1 MKAEE
6 SRKDRKGRSLVER
19 VLALNLIWAIAG
31 YGMTV
36 TALWW
41 LSDRLINESAHATAV
56 QWVRDLD
63 TLGTPLFTSRDRSA
77 EQRVSARVRN
87 FSEVGYVRFYGVDGS
102 VRGEYRA
109 DPEMHWPS
117 LSKADREQVAALAG
131 AERPYWF
138 SSAGAPR
145 DHVRLLYPMVVRSI
159 RSDGLMNFK
168 LDDASREA
176 QHVIGFVDIG
186 IDMKPLREPVRR
198 FFLFGSLVTAI
209 LILVSMVASRIYLRH
224 SLRSLTNLKE
234 PLNRIA
240 SGDFDV
246 VVDLSPDAEIAAIG
260 RAINA
265 TTGALKEREQSLR
278 RIADHDPLTGL
289 ANRAGLV
296 RILEREIERLHAE
309 GGTSAVLFAD
319 LDQFKYIN
327 DTLGHA
333 AGDRLLVKAAELL
346 REHLRRDDAVGRFGG
361 DEFLVLARGADTHSA
376 SEIAR
381 GLIKRAEK
389 FAFIEEGQAYNVR
402 LSIGVALISAETP
415 AVDVAIAEADMA
427 CYSAKSRG
435 RNRFHVFEAAEADK
449 TRMASEIS
457 WSRLITEALRKD
469 ALQLAYQPIVE
480 INGNVGEYHEALV
493 RLPLPDGTLGMP
505 AAFLPAADRFGLLPE
520 IDRWVIRNTLAKLG
534 QLRADGR
541 DATIAINLSAQSLDD
556 ADLPNYVRARLMNH
570 RLPPAS
576 VVFEITEQVAV
587 KHMDSARAVIR
598 ELRTLGCRFAL
609 DDFGAGFSSFGY
621 LKHLPVD
628 FIKIDQCFV
637 ENLARNPVDLALI
650 RAITDIAKALGKKV
664 VAEHVS
670 DSESITLLREC
681 GVDYVQGYFIGEPQT
696 EPVKTEIP
704 ASNDPAVST
713 ENPLRTALGGV
724 VH

>member
-1 MKAEE
+1 MPDEKLP
-6 SRKDRKGRSLVER
+6 KDRKGRSLVER
-19 VLALNLIWAIAG
+19 VLTLNLIWAIAG

-41 LSDRLINESAHATAV
+41 LSDRLINESAHVTAA

-87 FSEVGYVRFYGVDGS
+87 FSEVGYVRYYGVDGS

-109 DPEMHWPS
+109 DAELAWPP
-117 LSKADREQVAALAG
+117 LSKTDREKVAAVAGADR
-131 AERPYWF
+131 PYQF
-138 SSAGAPR
+138 TDADVPR
-145 DHVRLLYPMVVRSI
+145 GYVRLLYPVVVRSI
-159 RSDGLMNFK
+159 RSDGLMSFK
-168 LDDASREA
+168 LDDSSREV
-176 QHVIGFVDIG
+176 QRVIGFVDLG
-186 IDMKPLREPVRR
+186 IDMRPLREPVRKV
-198 FFLFGSLVTAI
+198 FLFGSLVIAI
-209 LILVSMVASRIYLRH
+209 LILISMVASRVYLRY
-224 SLRSLTNLKE
+224 SLKSLTNLKD

-246 VVDLSPDAEIAAIG
+246 IVELSPDAEIAAIG

-289 ANRAGLV
+289 ANRTGLV
-296 RILEREIERLHAE
+296 RILEREIERLRAE

-333 AGDRLLVKAAELL
+333 AGDRLLAKAAELL
-346 REHLRRDDAVGRFGG
+346 REHLRRDDVVGRFGG
-361 DEFLVLARGADTHSA
+361 DEFLVLARGADTNSA

-402 LSIGVALISAETP
+402 LSIGVTLINADSQ
-415 AVDVAIAEADMA
+415 AVDVAVAEADMA
-427 CYSAKSRG
+427 CHKAKSRG

-449 TRMASEIS
+449 TRMTAEIS
-457 WSRLITEALRKD
+457 WSRLIAEALRND
-469 ALQLAYQPIVE
+469 TMQLAYQPIAG
-480 INGNVGEYHEALV
+480 INVNVHEFYEALV

-534 QLRADGR
+534 QLRAGGR
-541 DATIAINLSAQSLDD
+541 DATIAVNLSAQSMDD
-556 ADLPNYVRARLMNH
+556 AELPNFVRTCLMTH
-570 RLPPAS
+570 RLSPAS
-576 VVFEITEQVAV
+576 VVFEITEQVAIQY
-587 KHMDSARAVIR
+587 MDSARAVMR
-598 ELRTLGCRFAL
+598 ELRALGCRFAL

-628 FIKIDQCFV
+628 FIKIDRCFV
-637 ENLARNPVDLALI
+637 ENLAHNPVDLALI
-650 RAITDIAKALGKKV
+650 RAITDIAKALGKQV
-664 VAEHVS
+664 VAEHVA
-670 DSESITLLREC
+670 DVESVTLLREC
-681 GVDYVQGYFIGEPQT
+681 GVDYVQGFFISEPQV
-696 EPVKTEIP
+696 EPVLTEIP
-704 ASNDPAVST
+704 NDDAPVVPDDSAVRVAS
-713 ENPLRTALGGV
+713 GGAM
-724 VH
+724 H